1 MSVYL
6 LYANAR
12 LESIITKAKTD
23 FNVDVDELIANKT
36 EAIIGHSCERNLV
49 LQLQLFTDTLALTLE
64 DLFPYHICEYVYNLS
79 IAASDFVTQ
88 CRVLGSPEMN
98 SRLLLCRATTMA
110 MRECFDL
117 LGIRHVDRI

>member
-1 MSVYL
+1 LSVYL

-12 LESIITKAKTD
+12 LESIITKAKAE
-23 FNVDVDELIANKT
+23 FNVYVDELIANKT
-36 EAIIGHSCERNLV
+36 EIVIGHPSERNLV
-49 LQLQLFTDTLALTLE
+49 LQLLMFTDTLALTLE
-64 DLFPYHICEYVYNLS
+64 DLFPYHICEYVYNIS
-79 IAASDFVTQ
+79 IAASDFCTQ
-88 CRVLGSPEMN
+88 CKVLASPEMN